1 MTTFVNIYQH
11 PIDLRYR
18 IAGKE
23 YNRPKIDDIEIDT
36 PTYTTRPFTGA
47 YLLPGE
53 TVDMGDA
60 EIVAIIHARALKT
73 ESPFSGGTSYTNTSD
88 VAEVVSYRV
97 TGKLYDQPVDGIN
110 SEYNSTASTSS
121 AYDSIRVFPGDTV
134 TLGDSVI
141 VDVGH

>member
-1 MTTFVNIYQH
+1 MTTFVNIYSH
-11 PIDLRYR
+11 PVDLRYR
-18 IAGKE
+18 IANKE

-60 EIVAIIHARALKT
+60 EIVAIIHAHALKT

-88 VAEVVSYRV
+88 VAKVVSYRV

-110 SEYNSTASTSS
+110 SEYNSPTSTSS

-141 VDVGH
+141 VDVQQ